1 MSGVTNQNTTIA
13 VGNTFDIYLDN
24 NGNLAILIRVS
35 ACEQDC
41 QSAMQTMLRE
51 MPLDY
56 TNGVPYFDTVFRQV
70 NLNGFVSAGRQQ
82 VLNVPG
88 VTEVKSFTASIANN
102 VLTYNAQIVTVYS
115 PNVITVTADVA
126 ITS

>member
-13 VGNTFDIYLDN
+13 VGSTFDIYLDV
-24 NGNLAILIRVS
+24 NGNLAMLTGVD

-82 VLNVPG
+82 LLNVPG

-102 VLTYNAQIVTVYS
+102 VLTYSAQIATVYS
-115 PNVITVTADVA
+115 PNAITVTADVA

>member
-24 NGNLAILIRVS
+24 NGNLAMLTSVS

-82 VLNVPG
+82 VLDVPG

-102 VLTYNAQIVTVYS
+102 VLTYNAQIATIYS
-115 PNVITVTADVA
+115 PNAISVTADVA

>member
-13 VGNTFDIYLDN
+13 VGSKFDIYLDDN
-24 NGNLAILIRVS
+24 SNLAMLTGVD
-35 ACEQDC
+35 ACQQDC

-82 VLNVPG
+82 LLDVPG
-88 VTEVKSFTASIANN
+88 VTEVKSFRASIANN
-102 VLTYNAQIVTVYS
+102 VLTYNAQIATVYS
-115 PNVITVTADVA
+115 PNAITVTADVA